1 MKDSPMNFSSHHDL
15 GAAMF
20 KEWSE
25 DQQREEI
32 GKLVTGYRS
41 GVPVGILCKMAE
53 TIAGS
58 QEKAK
63 EHLAHFMPLE
73 ERRDAVEKESGGL
86 RILVETFLL

>member
-1 MKDSPMNFSSHHDL
+1 MFGSHQDL

-20 KEWSE
+20 KTWSE
-25 DQQREEI
+25 EQQREEI
-32 GKLVTGYRS
+32 GKLVTGYRN

-63 EHLAHFMPLE
+63 EHLAHFMPLA
-73 ERRDAVEKESGGL
+73 ERQQAVEKESGGI
-86 RILVETFLL
+86 RIVAEMFLL